1 MGRVTRWFK
10 KLFDVKKKKIYIE
23 ERENSMRRSVDQP
36 PNIPADISAIDAA
49 WLRSFYPEL
58 EEHKKHIA
66 NVTAATALK
75 IQTCYRRYLARKA
88 VVALKELEMNKGR
101 TTNTCCCNTPMPNPT
116 PREETEYASSS
127 SSTTELNS
135 GEYFFI
141 DLTFCRISSMS
152 SNIDNNYSF
161 GENDQ
166 LVQELS
172 NFRLLR
178 WLGSGSSG
186 IVYLCQL
193 YGPSI
198 GSPNENLYAMKVVDR
213 VSLASRNKLQ
223 RAEIEKEILG
233 MLHHPFLPTLYA
245 QFDSYHY
252 SCFVM
257 EYCPGGDLHNVRL
270 RQPNRRF
277 NVSSAKFYAAETFLA
292 LEYLHIMGIV
302 YRDLKPENVLVRDDG
317 HIMLSDFDLSLKCAS
332 RFKTGENIRKRLH
345 IPSCASQIQ

>member
-1 MGRVTRWFK
+1 MNKNNMSNYVLTLRNTSTRKHTINLKCIRALFRLDVDCIVGGSIFTPIHGPIRAGSVVQEIVRHEEEEDIHRREG
-10 KLFDVKKKKIYIE
+10 KLNE
-23 ERENSMRRSVDQP
+23 EDVDQP

-58 EEHKKHIA
+58 EKEHKKHIA
-66 NVTAATALK
+66 NVTAAAALK

-88 VVALKELEMNKGR
+88 VVALKELEINKGR
-101 TTNTCCCNTPMPNPT
+101 TTNTCSCNTPMPNPT

-135 GEYFFI
+135 GKYFFS
-141 DLTFCRISSMS
+141 DLTFCRTSSMS

-161 GENDQ
+161 GENNQ

-186 IVYLCQL
+186 NVYLCQL
-193 YGPSI
+193 RGPSI

-213 VSLASRNKLQ
+213 LASRNKLQ

-245 QFDSYHY
+245 QFDSSHY

-277 NVSSAKFYAAETFLA
+277 NVSSAK
-292 LEYLHIMGIV
+292 
-302 YRDLKPENVLVRDDG
+302 
-317 HIMLSDFDLSLKCAS
+317 
-332 RFKTGENIRKRLH
+332 
-345 IPSCASQIQ
+345 